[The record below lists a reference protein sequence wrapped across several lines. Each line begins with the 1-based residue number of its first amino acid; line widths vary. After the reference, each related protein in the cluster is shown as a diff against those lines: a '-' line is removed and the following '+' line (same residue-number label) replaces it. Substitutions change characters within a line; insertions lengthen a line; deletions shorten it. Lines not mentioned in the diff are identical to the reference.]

1 MSLNF
6 CFIVLGI
13 DPLKSAPEFYHTK
26 PLQSASS
33 SHVCFSSRP
42 SETSGRT
49 SRRLRGLD
57 IEESPPL
64 DLVEKQWA
72 VEKSLRR
79 TSPQKSERGDNSASD
94 SEAMIKQIENP
105 SKKSMPHLCRKEGS
119 GDNSHS
125 SVKKTKKDVWG
136 RSSYRS
142 RRRKRNS
149 HYMSPVTIS
158 DARFSDTDDYD
169 VPDIMSGNK
178 LVQSSQSS
186 GKSHDNVES
195 STEGRRGSISNGSQ
209 LHDNCELSCKDSQT
223 SSKSRIR
230 HTSGKSPE
238 RLQLSKSPERHSLPK
253 SADIKNTV
261 NELGPPILKPMNL
274 PSDKNPSVSQ
284 KSSEKLFD
292 LTVNIEDISNKSLLG
307 KISPKAAVVKS
318 METDSGISSSVD
330 SNGDSVD
337 SIENAKQLA
346 KQVSLQIW
354 MENV

>member
-1 MSLNF
+1 MF
-6 CFIVLGI
+6 FIVLGI
-13 DPLKSAPEFYHTK
+13 DPLKSGPEFYHTK
-26 PLQSASS
+26 PLQSAST
-33 SHVCFSSRP
+33 SHVCFSSKP
-42 SETSGRT
+42 SEASGRT
-49 SRRLRGLD
+49 SRRLRGLE

-94 SEAMIKQIENP
+94 SESMIKQVESP
-105 SKKSMPHLCRKEGS
+105 SKKSKPHLSKKEGS
-119 GDNSHS
+119 GDSFHS
-125 SVKKTKKDVWG
+125 PVKKTKKDIWG

-169 VPDIMSGNK
+169 VPDIMSGDK
-178 LVQSSQSS
+178 SVKSSQSS

-195 STEGRRGSISNGSQ
+195 STEGRRSPISNGSHEQ

-238 RLQLSKSPERHSLPK
+238 RHSLPK

-261 NELGPPILKPMNL
+261 INELGPPILKPMNL

-284 KSSEKLFD
+284 KSTEKLFD
-292 LTVNIEDISNKSLLG
+292 LTVNIEDISNKSLVQ

-346 KQVSLQIW
+346 KQVGLQIW
-354 MENV
+354 MENI

>member
-1 MSLNF
+1 MSLIC

-13 DPLKSAPEFYHTK
+13 DPSKSAPEFYHTK
-26 PLQSASS
+26 PLQSAST
-33 SHVCFSSRP
+33 SHVCFSSNP
-42 SETSGRT
+42 SETHGRT

-72 VEKSLRR
+72 VEKSLKR

-94 SEAMIKQIENP
+94 SEAMIKQYESP
-105 SKKSMPHLCRKEGS
+105 SKKSMPHLCKKEGS

-125 SVKKTKKDVWG
+125 SVKKTKRDVWG

-149 HYMSPVTIS
+149 NYMSPVTIS
-158 DARFSDTDDYD
+158 DPRFSDTDDYD
-169 VPDIMSGNK
+169 VPDIMSGDK

-195 STEGRRGSISNGSQ
+195 STEGRRGSISNGSHEQ

-230 HTSGKSPE
+230 HTSG
-238 RLQLSKSPERHSLPK
+238 KSPERHSLPK

-292 LTVNIEDISNKSLLG
+292 LTVDIEDISNKSLLE

-354 MENV
+354 METFEIT